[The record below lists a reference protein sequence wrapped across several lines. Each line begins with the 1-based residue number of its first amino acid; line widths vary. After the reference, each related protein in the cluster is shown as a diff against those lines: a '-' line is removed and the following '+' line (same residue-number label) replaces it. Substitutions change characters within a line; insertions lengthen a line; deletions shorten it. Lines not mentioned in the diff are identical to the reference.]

1 MDQGRM
7 NGGLRRQPGRTAV
20 PALLLILFAT
30 SGVGQA
36 GGAAPM
42 RTCFGS
48 PATIA
53 GPDGRGRVEGTP
65 RADVI
70 VTGPGGTMVEAGG
83 GNDLICAG
91 AGADR
96 IEGGLGSDRIEA
108 RAGDDTV
115 EGGNGSDRVDGG
127 SGRDTLIGERG
138 NDVLLGGAGSRDFA
152 DGGLGDDTV
161 FGGAG
166 DEDQVIGGVG
176 NEQLHG
182 GPGDSDVLRG
192 DHGRDLFDGGS
203 GAHDAASFAVSGFTG
218 ANSFGGTGVVVNL
231 AEGRALQDGRDHL
244 RGIEDVI
251 GSPFRDAI
259 SGDASANVLYGAG
272 GDDALLAIGPGDSA
286 QGGAGSD
293 VCGGGFATESSCG
306 LEAAGSSPAIEVD
319 LAGGPSGTSLAAV
332 VRLPPLLPGAG
343 MQKVEVPGVT
353 MRVGFESGAWVLRE
367 QPLPVL
373 VGDSC
378 VAASPSEARCPIAGK
393 PDAVLL
399 DGGAGADL
407 IEVEA
412 SVPPYVSAFIDGE
425 VGADTLVGGAG
436 DDNLSGQP
444 GLTVDPVDLLYGR
457 GGDDSLANAALLDGG
472 AGSDLLISAACVD
485 QEVRGGAGIDSVS
498 FARSGGLRG
507 VFATLGGAAV
517 ENIGGAGRCHS
528 AADEATTRIDR
539 SVERIEGSRGPDV
552 LRGDTAAN
560 TLLGRGG
567 DDRLEGGA
575 GDDILI
581 AGTGQD
587 QLFGGAGF
595 DRLYAAEGSRDRPID
610 CGDPGQGVAVS
621 DPSDGRP
628 SHCTRVKRPKR

>member
-1 MDQGRM
+1 MEGRLAM
-7 NGGLRRQPGRTAV
+7 ASLVIVFAV
-20 PALLLILFAT
+20 I

-36 GGAAPM
+36 GGAAPEP
-42 RTCFGS
+42 TCFGS
-48 PATIA
+48 AATIS
-53 GPDGRGRVEGTP
+53 GLDGRGRVEGTP

-70 VTGPGGTMVEAGG
+70 IAGQGADTVDAGG

-96 IEGGLGSDRIEA
+96 IAGGVGSDRVEA
-108 RAGDDTV
+108 GAGDDTV

-138 NDVLLGGAGSRDFA
+138 NDVLLGGAGSRDFT
-152 DGGLGDDTV
+152 DSGLGDDTV

-176 NEQLHG
+176 NDRLHG
-182 GPGDSDVLRG
+182 GPGDGDILRG
-192 DHGRDLFDGGS
+192 DHGRDLFDGGP

-231 AEGRALQDGRDHL
+231 AEGRALQDGRDRL
-244 RGIEDVI
+244 QGIEDVV
-251 GSPFRDAI
+251 GSPFRDTI
-259 SGDASANVLYGAG
+259 TGDDAVNVLYGAG
-272 GDDALLAIGPGDSA
+272 GDDVLLANGPGDSA

-306 LEAAGSSPAIEVD
+306 PEATGSSPVIEVD

-332 VRLPPLLPGAG
+332 VRLPPLLPGPG
-343 MQKVEVPGVT
+343 MQKVEVPGIT
-353 MRVGFESGAWVLRE
+353 MRVGFEAGAWVLRE

-373 VGDSC
+373 AGDSC
-378 VAASPSEARCPIAGK
+378 VATSPSEARCPVAGK

-412 SVPPYVSAFIDGE
+412 SAPPYVSAFIEGE
-425 VGADTLVGGAG
+425 DGADTLVGGAG

-444 GLTVDPVDLLYGR
+444 GLTVDPVDSLYGR

-472 AGSDLLISAACVD
+472 AGSDLLISAACAD
-485 QEVRGGAGIDSVS
+485 QEVHGGAGVDSVS
-498 FARSGGLRG
+498 FARSAGFRG

-517 ENIGGAGRCHS
+517 EKIGTTGRCQFAAS
-528 AADEATTRIDR
+528 AEPTRIDG

-552 LRGDTAAN
+552 LRGDTAAD

-575 GDDILI
+575 GDDILV
-581 AGTGQD
+581 AGTGRD
-587 QLFGGAGF
+587 QLLGGAGF
-595 DRLYAAEGSRDRPID
+595 DRLYAAGGSRDRPID

-621 DPSDGRP
+621 DASDGPPR
-628 SHCTRVKRPKR
+628 HCARVKSPKH